1 MIFSNVSQEAAQDA
15 SYGGAVGV
23 ALFCFYFNS
32 FPFTQNIHLRYLIKK
47 IKKIKEAFHCM

>member
-1 MIFSNVSQEAAQDA
+1 MIFSNVSQEAVQDA